1 MIIERVDKKRECFS
15 DYTLSEGVLTIGGIP
30 IDLQAE
36 QAEQEVIITFCRCG
50 GMVHRGM
57 MSSREYAAEVII
69 PPRKY
74 RTVEVTETLR
84 GETTEGEEPEE
95 ETEPKTH
102 TEMVAEPLDSDTVVL
117 QLWPIGTE
125 YEKEH
130 EGGM

>member
-15 DYTLSEGVLTIGGIP
+15 DYTLSEGVLRIGGIP

-50 GMVHRGM
+50 SMVHRGM
-57 MSSREYAAEVII
+57 MPGCEYAAEVII
-69 PPRKY
+69 PPRRY
-74 RTVEVTETLR
+74 RSEEVAVTDTPRGDTSEAEVEMEV
-84 GETTEGEEPEE
+84 
-95 ETEPKTH
+95 KTH

-125 YEKEH
+125 YEKEP

>member
-1 MIIERVDKKRECFS
+1 MIVERIDKKRECFS
-15 DYTLSEGVLTIGGIP
+15 DYTLSEVVLTIGGKP

-36 QAEQEVIITFCRCG
+36 QQEQEVIITFCRYG
-50 GMVHRGM
+50 NEVHRGM
-57 MSSREYAAEVII
+57 MPNCEYAAEVII

-74 RTVEVTETLR
+74 RSVEVRDTPR
-84 GETTEGEEPEE
+84 GETTEGEGMEE

-102 TEMVAEPLDSDTVVL
+102 TEMVAVPLDSDTVVL

-125 YEKEH
+125 YEKEN